1 MGFFNKRIQT
11 KMSEY
16 IIKPGIGL
24 NKICFGA
31 TMDDCRDY
39 FGQPEEELKEEFEG
53 EEYISWYYDD
63 GKMALCFEG
72 SEDFRLG
79 TVIVNNKNAT
89 LNNEKIIGKSLDEI
103 NKYLKKN
110 NYVGVEEVLE
120 EDIEEDPSSAI
131 KIINVDDLE
140 CNFMFTNDILD
151 GVQWSYL
158 WEDDETPRWPTI
170 Q

>member
-1 MGFFNKRIQT
+1 
-11 KMSEY
+11 MSEY

-24 NKICFGA
+24 NEICFGA

-39 FGQPEEELKEEFEG
+39 FGQPQEELKEEFEG
-53 EEYISWYYDD
+53 EEYISWYYDE
-63 GKMALCFEG
+63 MALCFEG

-79 TVIVNNKNAT
+79 TVIVNDKNAT
-89 LNNEKIIGKSLDEI
+89 LDNEKIMGKSLDEI
-103 NKYLKKN
+103 KEYLKKN
-110 NYVGVEEVLE
+110 NYVGVEEAV
-120 EDIEEDPSSAI
+120 EDDPTFAM

-140 CNFMFTNDILD
+140 CNFMFTHGILD

-158 WEDDETPRWPTI
+158 WEDDETPRWPTV

>member
-1 MGFFNKRIQT
+1 MA
-11 KMSEY
+11 EY

-31 TMDDCRDY
+31 TMDDCRAY
-39 FGQPEEELKEEFEG
+39 FGKPEDELKEEFEG
-53 EEYISWYYDD
+53 EEYISWYYDK
-63 GKMALCFEG
+63 GEMSLCFEG

-79 TVIVNNKNAT
+79 TIIVNNKNAT
-89 LNNEKIIGKSLDEI
+89 LDNQKIIGKSLAEI
-103 NKYLKKN
+103 KKYLKKN
-110 NYVGVEEVLE
+110 NYVGVEEVD
-120 EDIEEDPSSAI
+120 EDDPTSPM

-140 CNFMFTNDILD
+140 CNFMFTDGILD

-158 WEDDETPRWPTI
+158 WEDDETPRWPVI